1 MDTGEFLNGVYEP
14 LFHRVQSIGR
24 RLAIEGYAAKWS
36 WYNLHASQRG
46 DEYKVDTHL
55 SNEQARAFRWNRLIW
70 PFELYGV
77 ENYTEDLY
85 VPGMSRSEL
94 PERIAKYG
102 GEIGIAF
109 SMPWES
115 KDEEIVEIVNACR
128 EWGTHMT
135 R

>member
-1 MDTGEFLNGVYEP
+1 MEYFPIPVIDVGEWCDVIIELE
-14 LFHRVQSIGR
+14 SIC
-24 RLAIEGYAAKWS
+24 
-36 WYNLHASQRG
+36 
-46 DEYKVDTHL
+46 VDTHL

-77 ENYTEDLY
+77 ENYAEDLY

-102 GEIGIAF
+102 GEIGVAF

-128 EWGTHMT
+128 EWDAHA
-135 R
+135 RK